1 MIESELKRGDVIINS
16 RNTLGVIMNKYK
28 KVYQVLNISGNIYY
42 VKIDYVK
49 SKFKKTKTTLE
60 KFFIKSV
67 KRGNDFHKMKK
78 YASSFYI
85 NLENII

>member
-1 MIESELKRGDVIINS
+1 MIESELKRGNVIKNS
-16 RNTLGVIMNKYK
+16 KNTLGVIMNKYK
-28 KVYQVLNISGNIYY
+28 KMYQVLNIHGNIYY

-60 KFFIKSV
+60 NFFNKSV
-67 KRGNDFHKMKK
+67 KRGNDFHKMKMKK

-85 NLENII
+85 NLKI